1 MDEVFR
7 ALADPTRRKIL
18 GMLDNRE
25 LSAGDIAK
33 EFDMT
38 APSISHHLSVL
49 KAADLVS
56 GRRDGQQIMYS
67 LNTTVTQDLL
77 RVFME
82 VFPMRGAI
90 GGTE

>member
-1 MDEVFR
+1 
-7 ALADPTRRKIL
+7 
-18 GMLDNRE
+18 MLDNRE